1 MEIRERP
8 EARLQAPHARVRWQW
23 ALHLQLSSSPHH
35 QLHKREMK
43 NKTKSITHTKIQKK
57 MRETRE
63 KDLVPESVVKWRR
76 LKREA
81 GAEGEM
87 RDWVL

>member
-35 QLHKREMK
+35 QLHKKRNEK
-43 NKTKSITHTKIQKK
+43 QNQINHTH
-57 MRETRE
+57 
-63 KDLVPESVVKWRR
+63 
-76 LKREA
+76 
-81 GAEGEM
+81 
-87 RDWVL
+87 